1 MRWKPKFLFFPH
13 SKASNMTKKN
23 NNMKIANITL
33 LYIYTNNSHKVGS
46 VISMRE
52 DFLERQ
58 CVIPWNAYNYDR
70 DKSQLTN
77 DNC

>member
-1 MRWKPKFLFFPH
+1 METQIFVLSAFQSFKH
-13 SKASNMTKKN
+13 DKKN

-58 CVIPWNAYNYDR
+58 CVIPSNAYHYDR